1 MSIVDPVE
9 RRLAY
14 PFYLKMMG
22 INALTNVDALWEDLV
37 SAGWGATEAEVRQ
50 LLAPD
55 HWRPVVMGSWFSLK
69 FGRDQV
75 GEALMDAVGL
85 CGGTLTAPPL
95 SVAAATVIGEDVVP
109 TLVSYIERD
118 VERQYGAAP
127 FVAALVEQLGVETI
141 VAPEDRDRTAL
152 ASMLVVADRLRSA
165 WSSA

>member
-1 MSIVDPVE
+1 
-9 RRLAY
+9 
-14 PFYLKMMG
+14 
-22 INALTNVDALWEDLV
+22 
-37 SAGWGATEAEVRQ
+37 
-50 LLAPD
+50 
-55 HWRPVVMGSWFSLK
+55 
-69 FGRDQV
+69 
-75 GEALMDAVGL
+75 MDAVGL